1 MQYLWTPKIKSVDT
15 RNLPPRKVE
24 PGKRHL
30 SKERE
35 DAFRLPV
42 LSKADLFVDNLI
54 FQYRWF
60 SSETPRTPVVLLIL
74 SNISNITPRFCVASH
89 FQGKNVACR

>member
-1 MQYLWTPKIKSVDT
+1 MRTWNAIDHISVRPQAIAQEVDT

-54 FQYRWF
+54 
-60 SSETPRTPVVLLIL
+60 SSIVG
-74 SNISNITPRFCVASH
+74 SH
-89 FQGKNVACR
+89 RRLHEHQWSFDPLKYF